1 MNRDQKATAV
11 KGIGEELDSATAVFA
26 VDYRGISVPQAAELR
41 TRLREADASFTVVKN
56 RLAKRAT
63 EDAGASTLDEHLA
76 GPTALAFVRG
86 DAVLAAKAISDFI
99 KREGV
104 LTYKGG
110 LMDGTALDPQ
120 GFTTIARLPGLDVLR
135 GQLVGVAASPLTGI
149 VRTLNQLIAGLASQL
164 GQVAEQG
171 LVSGET
177 PAPAPAAASESPADP
192 AGDDAP
198 DDAEQAAEDAEI
210 AEAPGTEEAGE
221 EAVEAAEPEAAAP
234 GGEQDDP
241 DSGSPAGP
249 DEPAVDA
256 EPPAEPEAPEE
267 SPTETSDDSESEDE
281 TPGSA
286 DDAAGDE
293 KEN

>member
-11 KGIGEELDSATAVFA
+11 KEIGEELGSATAVFA
-26 VDYRGISVPQAAELR
+26 VDYRGISVPRAAELR

-63 EDAGASTLDEHLA
+63 EDAGASTLDEHLV

-110 LMDGTALDPQ
+110 LMDGAALDPQ

-171 LVSGET
+171 LVSGD
-177 PAPAPAAASESPADP
+177 PPAPAAASDSPAES

-241 DSGSPAGP
+241 DSGNPAGP

-256 EPPAEPEAPEE
+256 EPPDEPEAPEE